1 MTAWLWAFVG
11 ILAAIVIILLIKI
24 RMLQKAAGEI
34 GCAFAERLMTGS
46 NTLIGIS
53 TRDRYMRRLA
63 DDINR
68 ELRKLRAQRS
78 RFQQGDIELKDAVTN
93 MSHDIRTPLTAICG
107 YLDLLEGEEVSK
119 DARRYLAVIRER
131 AGILAELTEEL
142 FQYSVISSGKDDG
155 AREEVVL
162 NRALEEGVA
171 SFYASLAGR
180 GITPEIHMPQE
191 LVARVLDASAL
202 ARVISNL
209 LHNAIKYSDGDLE
222 IVLKESGEIIFSN
235 TASSLDKVQV
245 GRLFDRFYT
254 VEAARNSTGLGLS
267 IARTLTEQMGGTI
280 FAEYE
285 GGRLSVCISFP
296 ACVSKTAHGKF
307 S

>member
-1 MTAWLWAFVG
+1 MAAWLWAFVG

-53 TRDRYMRRLA
+53 TRDRHMRRLA
-63 DDINR
+63 DNINR

-142 FQYSVISSGKDDG
+142 FQYSVISSGKDNG

-191 LVARVLDASAL
+191 RVARVLDASAL

-222 IVLKESGEIIFSN
+222 IVLKESGEMIFSN

>member
-1 MTAWLWAFVG
+1 MAVWLWAFTG
-11 ILAAIVIILLIKI
+11 ILAVIVVILLIKI

-34 GCAFAERLMTGS
+34 GCAFAERLMTDS

-53 TRDRYMRRLA
+53 TRDRQMRRLA
-63 DDINR
+63 DDINK
-68 ELRKLRAQRS
+68 ELRKLRAQRQ
-78 RFQQGDIELKDAVTN
+78 RFQQGDMELKDAVTN

-107 YLDLLEGEEVSK
+107 YLDLLEGEEVSE
-119 DARRYLAVIRER
+119 DARRYLAIIRER
-131 AGILAELTEEL
+131 AGILAVLTEEL
-142 FQYSVISSGKDDG
+142 FQYSVISSEKGAG

-162 NRALEEGVA
+162 DRALEEGIA
-171 SFYASLAGR
+171 SFYASLAER
-180 GITPEIHMPQE
+180 GITPVIRMPQE
-191 LVARVLDASAL
+191 SVVRALDASAL

-222 IVLKESGEIIFSN
+222 VTLKESGEIIFSN

-280 FAEYE
+280 SAEYE
-285 GGRLSVCISFP
+285 RGRLSVNISFQ
-296 ACVSKTAHGKF
+296 AAESEAVYGK
-307 S
+307 

>member
-1 MTAWLWAFVG
+1 MAVWLWAFTG
-11 ILAAIVIILLIKI
+11 ILAVIVVILLIKI

-34 GCAFAERLMTGS
+34 GCAFAERLMTDS

-53 TRDRYMRRLA
+53 TRDRQMRRLA
-63 DDINR
+63 DDINK
-68 ELRKLRAQRS
+68 ELRKLRAQRQ
-78 RFQQGDIELKDAVTN
+78 RFQQGDMELKDAVTN

-107 YLDLLEGEEVSK
+107 YLDLLEGEEVSE
-119 DARRYLAVIRER
+119 DARRYLAIIRER
-131 AGILAELTEEL
+131 AGILAVLTEEL
-142 FQYSVISSGKDDG
+142 FQYSVISSEKGAG

-162 NRALEEGVA
+162 DRALEEGIA
-171 SFYASLAGR
+171 SFYASLAER
-180 GITPEIHMPQE
+180 GITPVIRMPQE
-191 LVARVLDASAL
+191 SVVRALDASAL

-222 IVLKESGEIIFSN
+222 VTLKESGEIIFSN

-280 FAEYE
+280 SAEYE
-285 GGRLSVCISFP
+285 RGTLSVNISFQ
-296 ACVSKTAHGKF
+296 AAESEAVYGK
-307 S
+307 

>member
-1 MTAWLWAFVG
+1 MAVWLWAFTG
-11 ILAAIVIILLIKI
+11 ILAVIVIILLIKI

-34 GCAFAERLMTGS
+34 GCAFAERLMTDS

-53 TRDRYMRRLA
+53 TRDRQMRRLA

-68 ELRKLRAQRS
+68 ELRKLRAQRQ
-78 RFQQGDIELKDAVTN
+78 RFQQGDMELKDAVTN

-107 YLDLLEGEEVSK
+107 YLDLLEGEEVSE
-119 DARRYLAVIRER
+119 DARRYLAIIRER
-131 AGILAELTEEL
+131 AGILAVLTEEL
-142 FQYSVISSGKDDG
+142 FQYSVISSEKGAG

-162 NRALEEGVA
+162 DRALEEGIA
-171 SFYASLAGR
+171 SFYASLAER
-180 GITPEIHMPQE
+180 GITPVIRMPQE
-191 LVARVLDASAL
+191 SVVRALDASAL

-222 IVLKESGEIIFSN
+222 VTLKESGEIIFSN

-280 FAEYE
+280 SAEYE
-285 GGRLSVCISFP
+285 RGRLSVNISFQ
-296 ACVSKTAHGKF
+296 AAESEAVYGK
-307 S
+307 